1 MIRAGLRPLPIA
13 TQRPRLQAQALGEP
27 GHRSRRSRRHLV
39 RDEPQ
44 PRQRRELDSNAEPV
58 RRTPARTRI
67 HESRI
72 RRRQGEVPEQLIPAD
87 LRERPQLLVLLPG
100 EHLLRHPTHL
110 RHAGTNQA
118 ERSGSDPPPGGSS
131 RLTAGQTHIRWI
143 LRQDYCHPFMA
154 TSISFDIEEYDIKRL
169 GRYSSLMSRP
179 AHQPLGLHLTRVAR
193 TVSRAFDDALAASGG
208 SLPVWLVLISLKS
221 GRLASQRELAEAVGV
236 QGATLTHH
244 LNAMESAGLVT
255 RRRDPANR
263 RLHLV
268 ELTPAGDELF
278 FRLRDAATAFD
289 QRLRTGFSD
298 TEASQ
303 LETLLT
309 RLRDNISRP

>member
-1 MIRAGLRPLPIA
+1 MP
-13 TQRPRLQAQALGEP
+13 
-27 GHRSRRSRRHLV
+27 
-39 RDEPQ
+39 
-44 PRQRRELDSNAEPV
+44 
-58 RRTPARTRI
+58 
-67 HESRI
+67 
-72 RRRQGEVPEQLIPAD
+72 
-87 LRERPQLLVLLPG
+87 
-100 EHLLRHPTHL
+100 
-110 RHAGTNQA
+110 
-118 ERSGSDPPPGGSS
+118 
-131 RLTAGQTHIRWI
+131 
-143 LRQDYCHPFMA
+143 
-154 TSISFDIEEYDIKRL
+154 
-169 GRYSSLMSRP
+169 RP
-179 AHQPLGLHLTRVAR
+179 AQQPLGLHLARVSR
-193 TVSRAFDDALAASGG
+193 TVSRAFDDVLAEAGG

-221 GRLASQRELAEAVGV
+221 GQLASQRELAEAVGV

-268 ELTPAGDELF
+268 ELTPTGDELF

-309 RLRDNISRP
+309 RLRDNTSRP